1 MTDADSSE
9 EAPPTVGE
17 LLTTVEELITAVEG
31 ARSVP
36 LSSNV
41 MLDREQFMEMLVRLR
56 DELPD
61 ELRAARWMV
70 REREAFVR
78 RTNEKARE
86 LLEDAKRRAA
96 EMTSESYIVREAVE
110 EANTLVA
117 NAESEGR
124 RIRLEAED
132 HAESRLAEAET
143 VLGELLQEVR
153 QARGALHAAR
163 PPAPEPPVSS

>member
-1 MTDADSSE
+1 MTDERIE

-17 LLTTVEELITAVEG
+17 LLSIVEELMAAVEG

-41 MLDREQFMEMLVRLR
+41 MLDREQFMEMLERLR
-56 DELPD
+56 QELPD
-61 ELRAARWMV
+61 ELRAARWMI

-78 RTNEKARE
+78 RTNEKARV

-96 EMTSESYIVREAVE
+96 EMTSESYIVKEAVE
-110 EANTLVA
+110 EANRLVA
-117 NAESEGR
+117 NAESESR
-124 RIRLEAED
+124 RIRLESED
-132 HAESRLAEAET
+132 YAESRLAEAET

-153 QARGALHAAR
+153 QARAALHAAR
-163 PPAPEPPVSS
+163 PQAPQPPVGS